1 MMPNTEPIPM
11 YMVASLVARTFQSF
25 PVGVTPNQ
33 LGKSSPTHVGEGD
46 RTEEEDPQAF
56 ARVLGAAVDALEG
69 AGIPYAVFGSVAATH
84 YGRPGAAEDIDI
96 MVRRNDARA
105 ALEVLAGSGFST
117 DETDPDWIYKA
128 GTEGVLLD
136 VIFQV
141 RSGIALDDEV
151 LSHTRTVESFGRP
164 VRLVSPED
172 QLLIEAVSD
181 EEQAREHWFN
191 GLSILVRTNVDWP
204 YLEQRARYGA
214 NRTLSFLLYARSLDY
229 VVPDDVLRRLF
240 REVVPDG

>member
-1 MMPNTEPIPM
+1 
-11 YMVASLVARTFQSF
+11 
-25 PVGVTPNQ
+25 
-33 LGKSSPTHVGEGD
+33 VGEGD

-105 ALEVLAGSGFST
+105 VLEALAGSGFT
-117 DETDPDWIYKA
+117 TEETDPDWIYKA
-128 GTEGVLLD
+128 EKEGVLVD

-151 LSHTRTVESFGRP
+151 LSHTRQIGEFGRP
-164 VRLVSPED
+164 VRIVSPED
-172 QLLIEAVSD
+172 QLVIEAVSD

-191 GLSILVRTNVDWP
+191 GLSILVRTDMDWSH
-204 YLEQRARYGA
+204 LERRARYGTY
-214 NRTLSFLLYARSLDY
+214 RVLSLLLYARSLDY
-229 VVPDDVLRRLF
+229 VIPDDVLRGLF
-240 REVVPDG
+240 RPVVPEV